1 MTFIQIYTS
10 TSFHNFCK
18 AVGGDNAD
26 EMMSKVSLAFY
37 EMPKEKQL
45 EFESKPW
52 LERWC
57 RVVAYRHFIEVIRKE
72 KKEIPKLDNESS
84 TDTRPE
90 IIRYK
95 LELDKK
101 SQKRMFHAIVF
112 ERSTMLGLGEYS
124 RKTGI
129 NYNTLKQIRYE
140 YKTYI
145 REWIKEKLQS

>member
-1 MTFIQIYTS
+1 
-10 TSFHNFCK
+10 
-18 AVGGDNAD
+18 
-26 EMMSKVSLAFY
+26 
-37 EMPKEKQL
+37 
-45 EFESKPW
+45 
-52 LERWC
+52 
-57 RVVAYRHFIEVIRKE
+57 VAYRHFIEVIRKE
-72 KKEIPKLDNESS
+72 KKEIPKVDNESS
-84 TDTRPE
+84 TDNRPE

-124 RKTGI
+124 KKTGI

-145 REWIKEKLQS
+145 REWIKEKLQ